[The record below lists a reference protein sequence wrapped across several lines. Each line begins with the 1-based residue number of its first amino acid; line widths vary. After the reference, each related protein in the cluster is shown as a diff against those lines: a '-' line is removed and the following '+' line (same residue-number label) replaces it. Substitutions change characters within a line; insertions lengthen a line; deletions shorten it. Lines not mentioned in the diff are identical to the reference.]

1 MVRCSNTGLNVQ
13 PVHGLEIRWKVE
25 GRTLVFFLTGGT
37 RFRLEVVI
45 DHLGGVGVSLVELVL
60 WHVHV
65 VESGLGDSRAGH

>member
-1 MVRCSNTGLNVQ
+1 MFE
-13 PVHGLEIRWKVE
+13 HGFERSASPRIGDKVE